1 MIARLS
7 DPSKAESSE
16 DKQLKSSKV
25 IYWIEGLF
33 CGNCATAVEHKIVA
47 LEMVESASVNFTY
60 SYMIIDYMGEIT
72 ALNSIEKTIEN
83 LGYKITSASLDV
95 RQQQLIKQKK
105 KAYSTLFFAFIF
117 SMWSML
123 SAIVTYL
130 HGPGEL
136 SQQAL
141 QLLNI
146 FSGIFS
152 IPVVFSAGFHFHKM
166 AWFALKGRLFNID
179 LLISTSALLAF
190 FVSCYFLWWQ
200 VDIVYFDTACML
212 ILLHLLGRTLDLNT
226 KAKAMGCLKEEI
238 ELSQNLSV
246 LHENS
251 AKQLEK
257 IAISTILAG
266 DVLVLHL
273 GEVVPIDCEL
283 LSEFSL
289 CDIAVTT
296 GESAPVQYEKHNEL
310 AAGFINLGQTIRVR
324 AICAAGHASADYQL
338 TSILMK
344 KAKQLSHS
352 VKINKLSSLL
362 SKLIFFCALAA
373 GIYVFYV
380 YSDLQLAF
388 ERMLCVLVIACPC
401 SLTIA
406 APLASLILNQQSI
419 KKKLVINNYAAFAAS
434 GNLSAFYFDK
444 TGTLTRGKP
453 ALIGIKLVNASWP
466 LAQVL
471 QHAYQCVYYSGHIYS
486 DLIRQHIVENILP
499 VRELGSYSEALGY
512 GVQWTSDSNKLSVA
526 LGSKKWFVEQQIVIN
541 AIDKNSVSYLVIN
554 KQLVAIFEFEDS
566 VKTSAKKA
574 ISHLAMQIPYIAMLS
589 GDNKATCQKVAQQLG
604 VNKENIYSEMSPEQK
619 QKQILRRQ
627 NNQQLVGFIGD
638 GLNDNLALMQA
649 DIGVATKSA
658 NALTKISATVCLL
671 SSDLTTLKYLQP
683 LAKLYQK
690 LMKYNLVYAVVYN
703 MIAIPVALFGNI
715 SPLIAISAMVA
726 SSFSVSIN
734 SYYFSKQMDKL

>member
-1 MIARLS
+1 
-7 DPSKAESSE
+7 
-16 DKQLKSSKV
+16 
-25 IYWIEGLF
+25 
-33 CGNCATAVEHKIVA
+33 
-47 LEMVESASVNFTY
+47 
-60 SYMIIDYMGEIT
+60 
-72 ALNSIEKTIEN
+72 
-83 LGYKITSASLDV
+83 
-95 RQQQLIKQKK
+95 
-105 KAYSTLFFAFIF
+105 
-117 SMWSML
+117 
-123 SAIVTYL
+123 
-130 HGPGEL
+130 
-136 SQQAL
+136 
-141 QLLNI
+141 
-146 FSGIFS
+146 
-152 IPVVFSAGFHFHKM
+152 
-166 AWFALKGRLFNID
+166 
-179 LLISTSALLAF
+179 
-190 FVSCYFLWWQ
+190 
-200 VDIVYFDTACML
+200 
-212 ILLHLLGRTLDLNT
+212 
-226 KAKAMGCLKEEI
+226 
-238 ELSQNLSV
+238 
-246 LHENS
+246 
-251 AKQLEK
+251 
-257 IAISTILAG
+257 
-266 DVLVLHL
+266 
-273 GEVVPIDCEL
+273 
-283 LSEFSL
+283 
-289 CDIAVTT
+289 
-296 GESAPVQYEKHNEL
+296 
-310 AAGFINLGQTIRVR
+310 
-324 AICAAGHASADYQL
+324 
-338 TSILMK
+338 
-344 KAKQLSHS
+344 
-352 VKINKLSSLL
+352 
-362 SKLIFFCALAA
+362 
-373 GIYVFYV
+373 
-380 YSDLQLAF
+380 
-388 ERMLCVLVIACPC
+388 
-401 SLTIA
+401 
-406 APLASLILNQQSI
+406 
-419 KKKLVINNYAAFAAS
+419 
-434 GNLSAFYFDK
+434 
-444 TGTLTRGKP
+444 
-453 ALIGIKLVNASWP
+453 P

-726 SSFSVSIN
+726 SSFSV
-734 SYYFSKQMDKL
+734 